1 MNKNVYEGVMVPTLT
16 PVNVDESVDVPSTR
30 RLVSYLLGKGVHGI
44 WAAGTT
50 GEFANLSDEQRL
62 LSITTI
68 VDEVR
73 GRVPVIANISAP
85 STMQAVK
92 LTKALKGSGI
102 DGIAATPP
110 YYYPSGQ
117 DELLT
122 HYRTIK
128 EASDV
133 PLWVYNI
140 PSTVKTTVEA
150 STMATLA
157 AEGTCIGTKDSS
169 TAGEALAHLNVL
181 IEEKG
186 LTFHR
191 YLGSTHR
198 TATARALGGCGV
210 IPGIS
215 NLVPELFVK
224 AWQAGEKGDKVSAT
238 KYHSLLARAARLPSI
253 AKGGSANSA
262 IIGGQK
268 VALKMMGVISSDYVT
283 RPFRSYT
290 EDERKQVAALIK
302 ELGLTA

>member
-1 MNKNVYEGVMVPTLT
+1 MSKKVFEGVMVPTLT
-16 PVNVDESVDVPSTR
+16 PVKEDETVAVVSTR
-30 RLVSYLLGKGVHGI
+30 KLVQYLIGKGVHGF

-50 GEFANLSDEQRL
+50 GEFANLSDEQRV

-68 VDEVR
+68 VEETR
-73 GRVPVIANISAP
+73 GRVPVIANISAA

-92 LTKALKGSGI
+92 IAKMLKGSGV

-122 HYRTIK
+122 HYRYIK
-128 EASDV
+128 QNSDV

-140 PSTVKTTVEA
+140 PSTVKTTVEPA
-150 STMATLA
+150 TMATLA

-169 TAGEALAHLNVL
+169 TAGEALALLNVL

-210 IPGIS
+210 IPGLA
-215 NLVPELFVK
+215 NVYADFFVK
-224 AWQAGEKGDKVSAT
+224 AWQAGEKGDKEAA
-238 KYHSLLARAARLPSI
+238 KKFHGLLVKGGKLQAI
-253 AKGGSANSA
+253 AKGGSPNSA

-268 VALKMMGVISSDYVT
+268 AALKMMGVIDSDCVT
-283 RPFRSYT
+283 RPFRSLT
-290 EDERKQVAALIK
+290 DDERKQLATLLK
-302 ELGLTA
+302 ELGLM